1 LAALGRPKVS
11 RWINPSSPEWQNG
24 TDWHRNARKVRK
36 THTFSKDWRVYE
48 SMTYFTMYSHNF
60 GWPVRTLNVRDDTGR
75 IPRRTPAMAAELA
88 NHVWTM
94 RE

>member
-48 SMTYFTMYSHNF
+48 SMTYFTMLQFQLRLARAYAE
-60 GWPVRTLNVRDDTGR
+60 RT
-75 IPRRTPAMAAELA
+75 
-88 NHVWTM
+88 
-94 RE
+94 